1 MEVLANHKEQ
11 FGTNFQDNKK
21 NLDDV
26 SIIRSKGLKNE
37 IAGYITKF
45 LKHELLDK
53 KKQEERIAKQSKMDE
68 GSQENLDMDEPKTET
83 ETSTETTSTETTSTE
98 TTSTEEKPQEITEQ
112 SSEN

>member
-1 MEVLANHKEQ
+1 MEILDNHKEQ

-26 SIIRSKGLKNE
+26 SIIRSKSLKNQ

-53 KKQEERIAKQSKMDE
+53 KKQEERIAKQSKIDE
-68 GSQENLDMDEPKTET
+68 DSQENLDMDEPKTEA
-83 ETSTETTSTETTSTE
+83 ETSTE

>member
-1 MEVLANHKEQ
+1 MEVLKDHKNE
-11 FGTNFQDNKK
+11 FGTDFANNKK
-21 NLDDV
+21 ILERI

-53 KKQEERIAKQSKMDE
+53 QKQEERIANQSKINEDSPE
-68 GSQENLDMDEPKTET
+68 ENLDMVETQVEAEPET
-83 ETSTETTSTETTSTE
+83 ESAQI
-98 TTSTEEKPQEITEQ
+98 EEKPQEITEQ

>member
-1 MEVLANHKEQ
+1 MDRIKKLSMEILDNHKEQ

-26 SIIRSKGLKNE
+26 SIIRSKSLKNQ

-68 GSQENLDMDEPKTET
+68 DSQENLDMDEPKTET
-83 ETSTETTSTETTSTE
+83 ETSTETTSTE
-98 TTSTEEKPQEITEQ
+98 EKPQEITEQ

>member
-1 MEVLANHKEQ
+1 MEILDNHKEQ

-26 SIIRSKGLKNE
+26 SIIRSKSLKNQ

-53 KKQEERIAKQSKMDE
+53 KKQEERIAKQSKIDE
-68 GSQENLDMDEPKTET
+68 DSQENLDMDEPKTET
-83 ETSTETTSTETTSTE
+83 ETSTETTSTE
-98 TTSTEEKPQEITEQ
+98 EKPQEITEQ

>member
-1 MEVLANHKEQ
+1 MEILDNHKEQ

-21 NLDDV
+21 NLDQI

-53 KKQEERIAKQSKMDE
+53 KKQEERIAKQSKIDE
-68 GSQENLDMDEPKTET
+68 DSQENLDMDEPKTET
-83 ETSTETTSTETTSTE
+83 ETSTETTSTE
-98 TTSTEEKPQEITEQ
+98 EKPQEITEQ